1 MVTSDPLAVIAR
13 DLPVDGTT
21 VSKTFSL
28 QLVDEEVE
36 ARTSAGPLRIRQLS
50 FEVTM
55 SSVQSAIPIAR
66 VLRYGDD
73 ATATAVAERE
83 TEFVQGIRM
92 EGESGFDGDAFAAD
106 LLNRHR
112 LKHHH
117 LAAQLTENLDAL
129 SLALG
134 RAGGRRHPR
143 RLYHLL
149 NSS

>member
-83 TEFVQGIRM
+83 TELGEGRGRFV
-92 EGESGFDGDAFAAD
+92 
-106 LLNRHR
+106 
-112 LKHHH
+112 
-117 LAAQLTENLDAL
+117 LTQTKKL
-129 SLALG
+129 
-134 RAGGRRHPR
+134 
-143 RLYHLL
+143 
-149 NSS
+149 